1 MSNSQFQLRV
11 SFVNLVSKLA
21 LTAILFLVW
30 GTLFVPVPAT
40 SYATAPPP
48 SNSFVARNSS
58 SAAPSNS
65 FVASDRSTTTPSV
78 GLSLSKTD
86 LTLRPAVI
94 LPEGSTAS
102 DYLELTI
109 TTTRSSAYHLY
120 LYADGDASLV
130 HNDPSTGGRIPTV
143 TASSLLED
151 LAVNTYGYYLGTDAP
166 SDNSNYSGVP
176 TTSDQPIFTT
186 ATSNE
191 VSTSDTY
198 ALGFGLKASFGVPAG
213 DYHTTLTLAVVAD
226 PVELATLS
234 DLVYMQEMSADVC
247 ANSELEETKQLIDQ
261 RDGKS
266 YWVAKLADNQCWMT
280 QNLDFDLNG
289 STLPLQIATSDVTTP
304 RGMYEHTTLSGSMYS
319 NNSPAGTNS
328 FDPGLYVKSNPAS
341 LSSSCGASNYGPLTS
356 LDDSDCQDA
365 GWTSVANLTPSS
377 TALASGTAISGN
389 TYDTHYLV
397 GNYYQFNTAAADSS
411 RDQTNLD
418 VSDSVCPRGW
428 RLPNQSAYSTL
439 LSAYDYSNSTND
451 GAIAGAPLY
460 LQLSGYIDYYWRFLP
475 PGYVNGLINA
485 GDRGR
490 YWTSHAGS
498 ANRATSLYFGDL
510 GLANNDD
517 VQSTANADR
526 YIGGSVRC
534 VANH

>member
-1 MSNSQFQLRV
+1 MPNSQFQLRV
-11 SFVNLVSKLA
+11 SPVNLFSRLA
-21 LTAILFLVW
+21 LVIMLFLIW
-30 GTLFVPVPAT
+30 GTIFVPVPNSSSAI
-40 SYATAPPP
+40 APP
-48 SNSFVARNSS
+48 SNSSEGSPR
-58 SAAPSNS
+58 
-65 FVASDRSTTTPSV
+65 ASTTPSV
-78 GLSLSKTD
+78 GLSISTTD

-94 LPEGSTAS
+94 RPEGSTAS
-102 DYLELTI
+102 DSLNLSI

-120 LYADGDASLV
+120 LYADGDASLI
-130 HNDPSTGGRIPTV
+130 HSDPNTNGRIPT
-143 TASSLLED
+143 TAIPTSLEN
-151 LAVNTYGYYLGTDAP
+151 LASNSYGYYFGSTAP
-166 SDNSNYSGVP
+166 TADSNYSGVP
-176 TTSDQPIFTT
+176 TTSDQPIFST
-186 ATSNE
+186 ATSSE

-198 ALGFGLKASFGVPAG
+198 TLSFGLKASFGVPAG

-289 STLPLQIATSDVTTP
+289 STLPLQTTTSDVTTS

-319 NNSPAGTNS
+319 NSSAAGTNS

-341 LSSSCGASNYGPLTS
+341 LSGSCGASNIGQLTS

-377 TALASGTAISGN
+377 TALTSGTAISGN

-418 VSDSVCPRGW
+418 VSDSVCPLGW
-428 RLPNQSAYSTL
+428 GLPSQSGYNALLFAYG
-439 LSAYDYSNSTND
+439 YSDSTND

-460 LQLSGYIDYYWRFLP
+460 LQLSGYITYYWRLSP

-485 GDRGR
+485 GNRGR
-490 YWTSHAGS
+490 YWTAHAGS
-498 ANRATSLYFGDL
+498 TSQATSLYFGYL
-510 GLANNDD
+510 GIANSDD
-517 VQSTANADR
+517 VQSAANADR
-526 YIGGSVRC
+526 YIGASVRC
-534 VANH
+534 VANP

>member
-1 MSNSQFQLRV
+1 MPNSQFQLRV

-48 SNSFVARNSS
+48 SNSSVARNSS
-58 SAAPSNS
+58 A
-65 FVASDRSTTTPSV
+65 ASDRSATTPSV

-94 LPEGSTAS
+94 LPEGSTVS

-120 LYADGDASLV
+120 LYADGDASLI
-130 HNDPSTGGRIPTV
+130 HSDSSINGRIPTA
-143 TASSLLED
+143 TTSSLLED

-166 SDNSNYSGVP
+166 SVNSNYSGVP
-176 TTSDQPIFTT
+176 TTSDQPIFST
-186 ATSNE
+186 ATSSE

-198 ALGFGLKASFGVPAG
+198 TLSFGLKASFGVPAG

-247 ANSELEETKQLIDQ
+247 TNSEPEETKQLIDQ

-428 RLPNQSAYSTL
+428 GLPNQSAYSTL

-460 LQLSGYIDYYWRFLP
+460 LQLSGYIDYYWRFSP

-485 GDRGR
+485 GNRGR

-510 GLANNDD
+510 GIINDD
-517 VQSTANADR
+517 DIQSTANADR

-534 VANH
+534 VANP